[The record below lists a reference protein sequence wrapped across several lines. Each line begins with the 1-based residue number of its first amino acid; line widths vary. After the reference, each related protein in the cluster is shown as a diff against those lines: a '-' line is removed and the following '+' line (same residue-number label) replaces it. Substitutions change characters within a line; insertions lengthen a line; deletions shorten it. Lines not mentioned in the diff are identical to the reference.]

1 MMPRRRRGGSLIFMG
16 IASAFFLMIGLGK
29 ASEALGAASIP
40 IWIFAIV
47 GIVHLLKG
55 KFGDTLLTII
65 AERDREVEGGA
76 APELLHEVDEL
87 RAQVAELQERL
98 DFTERVVTRERAVRG
113 LDAGGER

>member
-1 MMPRRRRGGSLIFMG
+1 MG

-40 IWIFAIV
+40 IWIFAII

-55 KFGDTLLTII
+55 KFGDTLLTMI
-65 AERDREVEGGA
+65 AERDREEVGA
-76 APELLHEVDEL
+76 ADPGLVHEVDEL

-98 DFTERVVTRERAVRG
+98 DFTERLVTREREVRG
-113 LDAGGER
+113 LNVGGER